1 MLERINPPGLHR
13 PPTYT
18 QVTVGRGNRLIF
30 VSGQVGVDA
39 QGELVAPDLEA
50 QARQAYANVRTALA
64 AAGAGAP
71 DVAKLTTL
79 VVGYRQELLAVVTA
93 ARQEVLGDHLPA
105 STLVGVAGLAR
116 PEYLIEVEAMAVL
129 A

>member
-1 MLERINPPGLHR
+1 MLERINPADLHR

-18 QVTVGRGNRLIF
+18 QVTVGRGNRIIF

-39 QGELVAPDLEA
+39 QGAVVSPDLEA

-64 AAGAGAP
+64 AAGAGVA
-71 DVAKLTTL
+71 DVAKLTTY
-79 VVGYRQELLAVVTA
+79 VVDYHQELRSVVSA
-93 ARQEVLGDHLPA
+93 ARQEVFGEQLPA
-105 STLVGVAGLAR
+105 STLVGVAALAL

>member
-1 MLERINPPGLHR
+1 MLERINPADLHR

-18 QVTVGRGNRLIF
+18 QVTVGRGNRIIF
-30 VSGQVGVDA
+30 VSGQVGVDG
-39 QGELVAPDLEA
+39 QGAVVAPDLEA

-64 AAGAGAP
+64 AAGAGVA
-71 DVAKLTTL
+71 DVAKLTTF
-79 VVGYRQELLAVVTA
+79 VVDYHQELRGVVTA
-93 ARQEVLGDHLPA
+93 ARQEVLGEHLPA
-105 STLVGVAGLAR
+105 STLVGVSALAL

>member
-1 MLERINPPGLHR
+1 MLERINPADLHR

-18 QVTVGRGNRLIF
+18 QVTVGRGNRIIF

-39 QGELVAPDLEA
+39 EGAVVSPDLEA

-64 AAGAGAP
+64 AAGAGVA
-71 DVAKLTTL
+71 DVAKLTTF
-79 VVGYRQELLAVVTA
+79 VVDYHQELRSVVTA
-93 ARQEVLGDHLPA
+93 ARQEVLGEHLPA
-105 STLVGVAGLAR
+105 STLVGVAGLAL

>member
-1 MLERINPPGLHR
+1 MLERINPADLHR

-18 QVTVGRGNRLIF
+18 QVTVGRGNRIIF

-39 QGELVAPDLEA
+39 RGELVATDLGA
-50 QARQAYANVRTALA
+50 QARQAYTNVQTALA
-64 AAGAGAP
+64 AAGAGAS
-71 DVAKLTTL
+71 DLAKLTTF
-79 VVGYRQELLAVVTA
+79 VVDYHQELLPVVTA
-93 ARQEVLGDHLPA
+93 ARREVLGEHLPA